1 MFLSFLQYQKH
12 TFIHEH
18 THKPSRKTPF
28 NIIRYSLGFPLMSVQ
43 TSEYISVIF
52 TYSIRWF
59 TDVEFYFTLLY
70 DRDLGTLNIILL
82 FQCHQFDNIA
92 IYK

>member
-1 MFLSFLQYQKH
+1 
-12 TFIHEH
+12 
-18 THKPSRKTPF
+18 
-28 NIIRYSLGFPLMSVQ
+28 MSVQ